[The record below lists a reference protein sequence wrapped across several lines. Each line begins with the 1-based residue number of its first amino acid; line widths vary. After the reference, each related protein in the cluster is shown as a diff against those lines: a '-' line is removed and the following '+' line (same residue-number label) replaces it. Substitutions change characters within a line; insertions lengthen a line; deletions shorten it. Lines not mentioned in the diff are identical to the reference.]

1 MNEMGLAALIE
12 SGLRLLSGSVSGQM
26 SLVSTHDV
34 SAMIADTRYGSR
46 RSRTASSPPR
56 KGEMI
61 RATVAASL
69 SWVSCP
75 ASSVGLCAKR
85 SACAHRQR
93 TRRTVIRQNRLI
105 MFSSHQGTGKRKATK
120 GKR

>member
-69 SWVSCP
+69 SWVSWP

-85 SACAHRQR
+85 SACAHRQSDQ
-93 TRRTVIRQNRLI
+93 TGHQLTIMCKPAPQNG
-105 MFSSHQGTGKRKATK
+105 HQHQVLR
-120 GKR
+120 